1 MIIVKWQEVIND
13 RKKEIRQRVVNMEQA
28 NQLRNKK
35 RSEGVKAWV
44 EMEKDTIVEREEEL

>member
-28 NQLRNKK
+28 SQLRNKK
-35 RSEGVKAWV
+35 RSEGITAWV
-44 EMEKDTIVEREEEL
+44 EIEKDTAVEREGW

>member
-1 MIIVKWQEVIND
+1 MMIIVKWQEVIND

-35 RSEGVKAWV
+35 RSEEVTAWV
-44 EMEKDTIVEREEEL
+44 EMEKDMTVEREEW

>member
-1 MIIVKWQEVIND
+1 MIIVKWQEVINN

-44 EMEKDTIVEREEEL
+44 EMEKDMTVEREEW

>member
-1 MIIVKWQEVIND
+1 MMIIVKWQEVIND

-35 RSEGVKAWV
+35 RSEGITAWV
-44 EMEKDTIVEREEEL
+44 EMEKDMKVGREEW